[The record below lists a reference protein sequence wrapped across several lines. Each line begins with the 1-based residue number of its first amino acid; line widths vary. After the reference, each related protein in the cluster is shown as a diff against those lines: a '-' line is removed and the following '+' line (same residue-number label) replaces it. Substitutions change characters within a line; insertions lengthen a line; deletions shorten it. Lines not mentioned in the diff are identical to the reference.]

1 MIKIAE
7 LSFQYGRG
15 EFRLHVPELHIERG
29 RRVALVGPSGCGKT
43 TLVNLI
49 AGIFKPAAGRVSVAG
64 EDLTRF
70 SDAQRRRF
78 RIARIGFVF
87 QEFEL
92 VEYLSVLDNILLPF
106 LINPAM
112 TLTRAVRDAAT
123 RLARDMG
130 LAKKV
135 HRKPRALSQGERQ
148 RVAICRALIAE
159 PPLILADEP
168 TGNLDPA
175 TAAQILDLL
184 FEAVTSRDATLL
196 MVTHNHALLDRFDSV
211 VDVNAFC
218 GEPA

>member
-1 MIKIAE
+1 VIKIAE